1 MSSLMRN
8 VLYISVFFALSIS
21 AFSQTKDDIPTTIQK
36 GVLTEAQR
44 KHAKIWADQ
53 EYSLIEFPLKD
64 DVRAYIGEPFSSYLF
79 SREKPGK
86 EVDYVKFLSCEA
98 DVIVLGAIGNR
109 VSQLTSGS
117 PIVFSD
123 LDINVSN
130 VLMNRSKRPIAAQ
143 QKIVLTTAGGA
154 VELDGRVLRVIVEH
168 QNPLVVG
175 GEYVLF
181 LKYEPKAETFVLSS
195 FRGIFRI
202 QNGSVKASYFSDTN
216 DFGKRDEVVDLIL
229 KTTKTRSC
237 KTPVM

>member
-1 MSSLMRN
+1 MNSMRN
-8 VLYISVFFALSIS
+8 LASVLLFLALSLS
-21 AFSQTKDDIPTTIQK
+21 AFSQTKDDVPTIIQK
-36 GVLTEAQR
+36 GVLTETQR
-44 KHAKIWADQ
+44 KHARIWTPQ
-53 EYSLIEFPLKD
+53 EDWPIRVPPDEDSTM
-64 DVRAYIGEPFSSYLF
+64 YIGEPFSSYLF

-86 EVDYVKFLSCEA
+86 EVDYVKFLGCEA
-98 DVIVLGAIGNR
+98 DVIVLGTIGSR

-130 VLMNRSKRPIAAQ
+130 VLMNLSKRPIAAQ

-154 VELDGRVLRVIVEH
+154 VKLDGRIIRVIVEH

-229 KTTKTRSC
+229 KTTKTLSC
-237 KTPVM
+237 KTAAM